1 MKSNIGTGTKKIFYD
16 DAYEKYFE
24 ANVISCEAC
33 EKGYE
38 IILNQTAFFP
48 EEGGQ
53 SPDTGFLKTAEGKEV
68 EVKDVQIKDGIIY
81 HYTDEPI
88 EEDLVVSGEIDFA
101 RRFSNMQNHSA
112 EHLFSGLVCETFGA
126 ENVGFH
132 LSDNEVTADY
142 DKAIS
147 EEELAEIERKVN
159 RIIQKN
165 IETSQWFPDEDE
177 LADIDFRSKKD
188 IKGQVRLIVFPGVD
202 ICACCAPHV
211 ANTGEIGLFKIVSV
225 QSHRGGVRVSMLAG
239 MRAFDYLKQVYD
251 AMMDTSRFMTTS
263 FTEVRQ
269 RVEALK
275 DENFETKGRLAE
287 LQTQSLKEELLKKSE
302 SKKQIAFVDGLDM
315 NIIRK
320 CASEIYESRGGM
332 VAIFSK
338 AKEAYQ
344 YIVIADGDV
353 SIYQKELAKLGAKG
367 GGRAPAIQGTVDAIE
382 EDIKKWFDKIELT

>member
-275 DENFETKGRLAE
+275 DENFETKGKLAE

>member
-147 EEELAEIERKVN
+147 EEDLAEIERKVN
-159 RIIQKN
+159 EIIQKN